1 MKINQNLNVSQIK
14 DKKLFFHF
22 FGSRFFQLE
31 HEISKKAQIRDSKY
45 VAMKQ

>member
-14 DKKLFFHF
+14 DKIPSSTF
-22 FGSRFFQLE
+22 FGSPFFQLE
-31 HEISKKAQIRDSKY
+31 DEISKKAQIRDSKY